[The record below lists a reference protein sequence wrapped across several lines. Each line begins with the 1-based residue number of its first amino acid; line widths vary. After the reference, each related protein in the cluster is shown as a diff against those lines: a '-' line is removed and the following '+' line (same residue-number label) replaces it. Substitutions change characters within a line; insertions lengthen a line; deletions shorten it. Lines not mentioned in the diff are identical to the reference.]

1 MGKHLVLVGG
11 GHAHM
16 TTLRNIDHFY
26 RRGHRVTLVNPSPYH
41 YYSGMGPGML
51 GGIYEPREVRFHIR
65 EMAEKHGAKF
75 IRDKAVRV
83 DPAHRTIILG
93 SGETV
98 PFDVASFNTGSSVP
112 PELCTGSDERVFMV
126 KPILNLYRARIML
139 LREIER
145 RPLDIVVLGGG
156 PAGVEITANL
166 HRLLLGRNHQACI
179 TLIGGSRILAKVPER
194 VRHLALDS
202 LTKRGIRIR
211 EGVRG
216 EELGRGMATLSDG
229 SRLNYDF
236 AFIATGILPSPLFV
250 ESSLP
255 TGDNGGLLV
264 NSCLQSTAHPALFG
278 GGDCIAL
285 DGNPL
290 AKVGVYAVRQN
301 PVLFHNLMAA
311 LEGGDLQKF
320 DPGGAYMLI
329 MNMGDGTGILW
340 KKSLVINS
348 RISFLLKDFVDR
360 RFMKKF
366 QVSGE
371 RDEPFDEASII
382 E

>member
-11 GHAHM
+11 GHAHL
-16 TTLRNIDHFY
+16 TTLRNIEHFY

-51 GGIYEPREVRFHIR
+51 GGMYEPHEVRFHIR
-65 EMAEKHGAKF
+65 KMAEKHGAEF
-75 IRDKAVRV
+75 IHDKAVRV
-83 DPAHRTIILG
+83 DPVRRTIILG

-98 PFDVASFNTGSSVP
+98 QFDVASFNTGSIVP
-112 PELCTGSDERVFMV
+112 PEFCSDANERVFPV
-126 KPILNLYRARIML
+126 KPIHNLYRARMML

-145 RPLDIVVLGGG
+145 GPLDIVVFGGG

-166 HRLLLGRNHQACI
+166 CRLLSSGNNQARI

-194 VRHLALDS
+194 VRRLALDS
-202 LTKRGIRIR
+202 LTRREIRFR
-211 EGVRG
+211 EGVHG
-216 EELGRGMATLSDG
+216 KELGNGMATLSDG

-250 ESSLP
+250 DSSLP
-255 TGDNGGLLV
+255 VGDNGGLLV
-264 NSCLQSTAHPALFG
+264 NSFLQSSEYPELFG
-278 GGDCIAL
+278 GGDCITL
-285 DGNPL
+285 EGNPL

-301 PVLFHNLMAA
+301 PVLFHNLMAS
-311 LEGGDLQKF
+311 LEGGRLREF

-360 RFMKKF
+360 SFMNKF

-371 RDEPFDEASII
+371 RDEPFDETSTS